1 MSLSHATEKFGGAHG
16 TLLTGQGV
24 FRERLRNAAMEIL
37 QVEASNTD
45 LPVTLQGRI
54 QSVQQQL
61 TWADQDEHRDGK
73 LGATLRRTGDG
84 ECAAIADEI
93 GEIAHALHTEMR
105 SRIDSQSAEPDT
117 SSHQTDEPPDLVM

>member
-1 MSLSHATEKFGGAHG
+1 
-16 TLLTGQGV
+16 
-24 FRERLRNAAMEIL
+24 
-37 QVEASNTD
+37 

-61 TWADQDEHRDGK
+61 TWADQDERRDGK
-73 LGATLRRTGDG
+73 LGATLRRTSDG
-84 ECAAIADEI
+84 ESAAIADEI

-117 SSHQTDEPPDLVM
+117 SSHQADEPPDLVM